1 MSKSG
6 SNRNKGKGTGGP
18 GTRAS
23 APQSLSTFRADR
35 AVDAL
40 TPAFVRWFEEVSPG
54 SAAAALESL
63 VPVRA
68 VMGRYMERTAAA
80 DVTSFEPAGLSAAV
94 ADEVVAAVEAA
105 STITGAAPGEVSVLE
120 ITSFVIH
127 SVGAFVEFLVET
139 GRWSGPAD
147 QLAEVLDFLDTAAD
161 DDDGGRGFIDVPD
174 IPVEEALEALSR
186 LPLIQRA
193 TALLQ
198 WIGEGKP
205 VTATGGLR
213 QRDIEAAAACVGVTV
228 KGGTKGAGSPLP
240 GTAGEADPVP
250 TVRSMYDVPLLADIW
265 AALESAELIT
275 ITSTKVVP
283 SAESGDFLA
292 SETTKRLDELVF
304 FVDQFLV
311 AAVLNYDP
319 AQPWEKS
326 LSGLQASILMA
337 ASTAD
342 PPAAD
347 FALAA
352 PDNALAEETEM
363 VGLLTKVAVRRME
376 DLAELGLLT
385 IDTHFRVPPALIR
398 CIADVFDD
406 DWVLDDLGLGQANEN
421 LADINF

>member
-6 SNRNKGKGTGGP
+6 RNRTKGKGTGGP
-18 GTRAS
+18 LRSS
-23 APQSLSTFRADR
+23 APQSLSAFRADR

-54 SAAAALESL
+54 SAAAALEGL
-63 VPVRA
+63 VPIRA

-80 DVTSFEPAGLSAAV
+80 DVTSLEPDGLSAAV
-94 ADEVVAAVEAA
+94 ADEVAAAADAA
-105 STITGAAPGEVSVLE
+105 SATAGGLE
-120 ITSFVIH
+120 IIESTSFVVH
-127 SVGAFVEFLVET
+127 SVGAFVEFLAET
-139 GRWSGPAD
+139 GRWSGPAG
-147 QLAEVLDFLDTAAD
+147 QLEEVLDSLDTTA

-174 IPVEEALEALSR
+174 IPDEEALDALSQ

-193 TALLQ
+193 TALLR
-198 WIGEGKP
+198 WIGEGKS

-213 QRDIEAAAACVGVTV
+213 QRDIEAAAACVGVVV
-228 KGGTKGAGSPLP
+228 KGGTKATGSLLP

-283 SAESGDFLA
+283 SAESGDFLGGEP
-292 SETTKRLDELVF
+292 SERLKELVF

-311 AAVLNYDP
+311 VAVLAYDP
-319 AQPWEKS
+319 AEPGEKL

-337 ASTAD
+337 AATAD
-342 PPAAD
+342 PPAKD

-352 PDNALAEETEM
+352 TENEPAEETEM
-363 VGLLTKVAVRRME
+363 VALLTEIALTRME
-376 DLAELGLLT
+376 DLAELGLIA

-398 CIADVFDD
+398 CVADVFDD
-406 DWVLDDLGLGQANEN
+406 DWVLDDLGLGQTDED
-421 LADINF
+421 LTDINF

>member
-6 SNRNKGKGTGGP
+6 RNRSKGKGAGGP
-18 GTRAS
+18 GARAS
-23 APQSLSTFRADR
+23 APQSLSTFRAER

-54 SAAAALESL
+54 SAAAALEGL
-63 VPVRA
+63 VPIRA
-68 VMGRYMERTAAA
+68 VMGRYMERTPAA
-80 DVTSFEPAGLSAAV
+80 DVTSLEPAGLSAAV
-94 ADEVVAAVEAA
+94 ADEVIAAVEAA
-105 STITGAAPGEVSVLE
+105 STITGAAPGELE
-120 ITSFVIH
+120 VFESTSFVVH

-147 QLAEVLDFLDTAAD
+147 QLAEVLDVLDTTAG
-161 DDDGGRGFIDVPD
+161 DDGGPDVIDVPE
-174 IPVEEALEALSR
+174 IPDEEALEVLSR

-213 QRDIEAAAACVGVTV
+213 QRDIEAAAACVGVVV
-228 KGGTKGAGSPLP
+228 KGGTKSAGSPLP
-240 GTAGEADPVP
+240 GTAGEPDPVP
-250 TVRSMYDVPLLADIW
+250 TVRSMYDVALLADIW

-275 ITSTKVVP
+275 ITPTKVVP

-292 SETTKRLDELVF
+292 SEPTKRLEELVF

-311 AAVLNYDP
+311 AAVLTYDP
-319 AQPWEKS
+319 AQPWERS
-326 LSGLQASILMA
+326 LSGLQASILIA
-337 ASTAD
+337 AATAD
-342 PPAAD
+342 PPSTD
-347 FALAA
+347 FTLAA
-352 PDNALAEETEM
+352 PENALDEETEI
-363 VGLLTKVAVRRME
+363 VGLLTEVAVRRME

-406 DWVLDDLGLGQANEN
+406 DWVLEDLGLGQANGN
-421 LADINF
+421 IADTNF